1 MAAKEMYDY
10 LSTVAPDNEE
20 TLSTPEPQDILT
32 EKGLINQEIHLGDDG
47 SEERIGLSD
56 GAIFYV
62 TLVWSGLEAADSG
75 TILDFYFDAA
85 KGNGRI
91 ESFKWA
97 HPTDGHT
104 YVVRF
109 DTDLTRPQKSGG
121 KIHQIKAVK
130 FKVLGRIVDA

>member
-1 MAAKEMYDY
+1 VAAKEMYDY
-10 LSTVAPDNEE
+10 LSVVAPDNDV
-20 TLSTPEPQDILT
+20 TLSTPEPQDVLT

-47 SEERIGLSD
+47 SEERVGFSTA
-56 GAIFYV
+56 AIFYV
-62 TLVWSGLEAADSG
+62 TLVWSALTAADSG

-91 ESFKWA
+91 ESFKWD

-109 DTDLTRPQKSGG
+109 DSDLSRPQKSGG
-121 KIHQIKAVK
+121 RIHAIKSVR
-130 FKVLGRIVDA
+130 FKVLGKIAD

>member
-10 LSTVAPDNEE
+10 LSVVAPDNDV
-20 TLSTPEPQDILT
+20 TLSTPLPQDVLT

-47 SEERIGLSD
+47 SEERVGFST
-56 GAIFYV
+56 AVIFYV
-62 TLVWSGLEAADSG
+62 TLVWKALEAADSG

-91 ESFKWA
+91 ESFKWS

-109 DTDLTRPQKSGG
+109 NCDLARLWKAGG
-121 KIHQIKAVK
+121 KIHEISSVS
-130 FKVLGRIVDA
+130 FKVLGRIAD